1 MLHIICIQTYDI
13 IHISKLLYNDCLFY
27 AMCTVLHYTTHIYIC
42 VQKHIYP
49 YLYIKVYI
57 TNKILLQGRFGVSI
71 LSLLILHN
79 FTRDPQLPSSPSN
92 MHGHTRVGRRF
103 KLGISEVLK
112 HDGRLGVK
120 WKYIRQRIQL
130 KEVYELNIR
139 VYSIRQN
146 GFRDEVKLCYV
157 YLRYVDIRLYI
168 YMYVERMDL
177 IFKQQSLHINI
188 IIQKF
193 CLHIWYSN
201 ICIH

>member
-1 MLHIICIQTYDI
+1 MFVYPHTP
-13 IHISKLLYNDCLFY
+13 
-27 AMCTVLHYTTHIYIC
+27 
-42 VQKHIYP
+42 YP
-49 YLYIKVYI
+49 YIRYTSRIKYFYRAD
-57 TNKILLQGRFGVSI
+57 LA

-112 HDGRLGVK
+112 HDGRWGK

-146 GFRDEVKLCYV
+146 GFWDEVKLCYV

-168 YMYVERMDL
+168 EWTLFSNNNLRIHIKCTRIRRVIY
-177 IFKQQSLHINI
+177 IFVHIKWA
-188 IIQKF
+188 IQVPPYTY
-193 CLHIWYSN
+193 LVVSN
-201 ICIH
+201 SN